1 MTKGK
6 CGVCEKL
13 CPTKAIKFDDKE
25 EYVNREVGAIVMA
38 TGYDL
43 FNWEEAY
50 GEYGYGKYPDVIS
63 GLHFERLVSAG
74 DYRRCN

>member
-1 MTKGK
+1 LTKGK

-38 TGYDL
+38 TGL
-43 FNWEEAY
+43 
-50 GEYGYGKYPDVIS
+50 
-63 GLHFERLVSAG
+63 
-74 DYRRCN
+74 